1 MISIVL
7 RQDESFF
14 SGISETQD
22 NNESKDEPS
31 EKETFFSID
40 PRKAFDDVFLRISM
54 EETNRNDFEGE
65 SNNSLKN
72 IGNNYEINRESL
84 SVIQEQ
90 ESMKNSSPEREIRLD
105 NERKTED
112 EHDNSFN
119 LGDILE

>member
-22 NNESKDEPS
+22 HNESKDEPI
-31 EKETFFSID
+31 EKETFFS
-40 PRKAFDDVFLRISM
+40 RKAFDDIFLRISM
-54 EETNRNDFEGE
+54 EEANNRNDSEVEG
-65 SNNSLKN
+65 NNSVKN
-72 IGNNYEINRESL
+72 IGNNYEINRGSL

>member
-1 MISIVL
+1 
-7 RQDESFF
+7 
-14 SGISETQD
+14 
-22 NNESKDEPS
+22 
-31 EKETFFSID
+31 
-40 PRKAFDDVFLRISM
+40 M
-54 EETNRNDFEGE
+54 EEANNRNDSEGE
-65 SNNSLKN
+65 GNNSVKN
-72 IGNNYEINRESL
+72 IGNNYEINRGSL